1 MNHAGAA
8 IPRRRLQ
15 EKSREHPVWAL
26 GRMASL
32 GGEA

>member
-15 EKSREHPVWAL
+15 EKSREHPVSAL
-26 GRMASL
+26 TGWHHWEEKA
-32 GGEA
+32 